1 MEWDTRMTVVP
12 PAISSFIRFSH
23 FCWKRKSPTAS
34 TSSAMRMSGLVM
46 VAMAKPMRATMPEE

>member
-12 PAISSFIRFSH
+12 PAISSCIRFSH
-23 FCWKRKSPTAS
+23 FCWKRKSPTDS